1 MTAESSNIIIARL
14 TSQLSIE
21 LEKLR
26 QAAIKR
32 DGEQMEQIILNKEEL
47 FKQLRTLI
55 KTDNERKH
63 WAAESACSKQKTN
76 LLCFTFI

>member
-1 MTAESSNIIIARL
+1 MTAESSNILIACL

-26 QAAIKR
+26 QTAIKR
-32 DGEQMEQIILNKEEL
+32 DSEQMEEIILNKEEL

-55 KTDNERKH
+55 KGQRKQ
-63 WAAESACSKQKTN
+63 ALSS
-76 LLCFTFI
+76 

>member
-1 MTAESSNIIIARL
+1 MLHTENDSGSSNILIARL

-26 QAAIKR
+26 QNAIKR
-32 DGEQMEQIILNKEEL
+32 DSEQMEEIILNKEEL

-55 KTDNERKH
+55 KRDNESKH
-63 WAAESACSKQKTN
+63 
-76 LLCFTFI
+76 

>member
-1 MTAESSNIIIARL
+1 MTAESSNILIARL

-26 QAAIKR
+26 QTAIKR
-32 DGEQMEQIILNKEEL
+32 DSEQMEEIILNKEEL

-55 KTDNERKH
+55 KGQRKQ
-63 WAAESACSKQKTN
+63 ALSS
-76 LLCFTFI
+76 

>member
-55 KTDNERKH
+55 KTDNESKH
-63 WAAESACSKQKTN
+63 
-76 LLCFTFI
+76 